1 MEGGLMARCPLCSR
15 DDGFDET
22 LPIIRLSHGDLGF
35 SVDALSVAA
44 LMEENEGYEDSA
56 RVWIEE
62 LLAHGEYDDS
72 DRSAGVVVLYFAG
85 DREQLRR
92 QYDAWQ
98 ATQERGT

>member
-1 MEGGLMARCPLCSR
+1 MARCPLCSR
-15 DDGFDET
+15 DDAFPGLT
-22 LPIIRLSHGDLGF
+22 PIIRVSHGDLGF

-56 RVWIEE
+56 QLWIEE

-72 DRSAGVVVLYFAG
+72 DRSSAVVVLYFAG

-92 QYDAWQ
+92 QYASWQ
-98 ATQERGT
+98 ATQERST